1 MKRSISKGLYFILD
15 PSMNRDLLRDRLKV
29 IAREEIAAIQIW
41 DNFPSEDVPVQLVK
55 EILEL
60 CHPANIPVLVNNRW
74 DLLMDTELDGIH
86 LDEIPEDLPAMQQK
100 VGRDLIVGITCSNDL
115 SIPRWADSNGLD
127 YLSFCS
133 MFPSS
138 TANSC
143 ELVSHGTVKEVRRTS
158 SLPIFLAGGIRPE
171 NLEQLDE
178 LDYSGIA
185 VVSGIM
191 SSEDPI
197 AAIKDYQRHIQNLK

>member
-1 MKRSISKGLYFILD
+1 MKRSISKGIYLILD
-15 PSMNRDLLRDRLKV
+15 PSMNRS
-29 IAREEIAAIQIW
+29 IQIW
-41 DNFPSEDVPVQLVK
+41 DNFPSADDPVPLVK

-60 CHPANIPVLVNNRW
+60 CHPTNIPVLVNNRW
-74 DLLMDTELDGIH
+74 DLLMEADLDGIH
-86 LDEIPEDLPAMQQK
+86 LDEIPEDLGAMRQK
-100 VGRDLIVGITCSNDL
+100 VGRNIIVGITCSNDP
-115 SIPRWADSNGLD
+115 SIPRWAEKNELD

-138 TANSC
+138 TASSC
-143 ELVSHGTVKEVRRTS
+143 ELVSHDTVKSVRKTS

-171 NLEQLDE
+171 NLELLDR

-191 SSEDPI
+191 SVEDPRQ
-197 AAIKDYQRHIQNLK
+197 AIKNYQGHKQNSI